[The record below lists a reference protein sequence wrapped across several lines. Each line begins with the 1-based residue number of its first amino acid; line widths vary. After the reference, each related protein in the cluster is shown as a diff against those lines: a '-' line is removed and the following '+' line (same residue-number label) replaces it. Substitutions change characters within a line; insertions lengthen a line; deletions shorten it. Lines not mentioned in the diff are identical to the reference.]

1 MQLHVSRARGVGLN
15 VGCMPLPWCC
25 NHRAC
30 CSAWICCIHMC
41 ARLWHVVGKCPWQ
54 KRWWIDANWHRRRS
68 KRGGGRSPT
77 YRASIGRWS
86 SPGET
91 CPMSFHRSMRRRY
104 LIDVVHAQLR
114 DGDELPIDD
123 HAVMIPAKDRPQR
136 VVRKRS
142 REKRYLLGRWA
153 PQADPTSTSSPPLR
167 DKRGATRA
175 DETSTSSAPL
185 RHKRNN
191 AKRQRPHVRGRSKA
205 PARAPQA
212 PPGSVPP
219 WAWGSSGIPNLN
231 DLTPMRHNVKTTTAA
246 RAWASLGASPG
257 AANAT
262 RRCTSLGVGLHKPT
276 KPQRSHPH
284 LATSASTR
292 ERQHRKAHSCHHR
305 VASKGYPLG

>member
-1 MQLHVSRARGVGLN
+1 MQLPVSRARGVGLN

-68 KRGGGRSPT
+68 KRGGGRLPT

-153 PQADPTSTSSPPLR
+153 PQADQTATFSPP
-167 DKRGATRA
+167 
-175 DETSTSSAPL
+175 P
-185 RHKRNN
+185 RHKR
-191 AKRQRPHVRGRSKA
+191 
-205 PARAPQA
+205 
-212 PPGSVPP
+212 
-219 WAWGSSGIPNLN
+219 
-231 DLTPMRHNVKTTTAA
+231 HNTKPTTDA
-246 RAWASLGASPG
+246 RAWAILGASPG
-257 AANAT
+257 ATTAT
-262 RRCTSLGVGLHKPT
+262 RRGTSLGVGLHKPT
-276 KPQRSHPH
+276 KSQRSHPH
-284 LATSASTR
+284 LATSATTR
-292 ERQHRKAHSCHHR
+292 KRQQPHVRRQA
-305 VASKGYPLG
+305 